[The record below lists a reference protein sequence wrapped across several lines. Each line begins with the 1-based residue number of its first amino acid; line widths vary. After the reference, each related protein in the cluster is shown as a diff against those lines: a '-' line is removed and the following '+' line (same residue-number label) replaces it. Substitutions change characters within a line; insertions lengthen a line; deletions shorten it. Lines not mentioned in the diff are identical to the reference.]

1 MGFAEDMR
9 KMAQDLCKKFGNSC
23 TLKKEAVGTYD
34 PNTGKTIP
42 NGNPILINI
51 YSAPENK
58 VSQFFANFG
67 ANTNLSGFYD
77 EQILVPWFGYEM
89 DTTWTYN
96 DKHIVNI
103 EILQTQDKIIAYG
116 VTIGTKE

>member
-1 MGFAEDMR
+1 
-9 KMAQDLCKKFGNSC
+9 
-23 TLKKEAVGTYD
+23 
-34 PNTGKTIP
+34 
-42 NGNPILINI
+42 
-51 YSAPENK
+51 
-58 VSQFFANFG
+58 
-67 ANTNLSGFYD
+67 LSGFYN